1 MVEFTKLQKYSTKE
15 FELIKITDDVREIV
29 ANSKIK
35 NGLVFVILSHTTAGI
50 MINESLPCLE
60 RDIEDTMEE
69 LIPLHKDYAHSH
81 FLPSYGAIGGNAP
94 GHLKSMLV
102 GNHCVVPIVDGKMV
116 MGMAQDICFA
126 EFDGVQLRTIYV
138 EIIGE

>member
-60 RDIEDTMEE
+60 RDIEDTLEE
-69 LIPLHKDYAHSH
+69 LIPLHKDYAH
-81 FLPSYGAIGGNAP
+81 FLVDHSLGVRLIIIFKRQLDKFDHIGNQFPLYMGEADNLCRHDDLISALSRVAGADKIAA
-94 GHLKSMLV
+94 
-102 GNHCVVPIVDGKMV
+102 V
-116 MGMAQDICFA
+116 M
-126 EFDGVQLRTIYV
+126 
-138 EIIGE
+138 